1 MPEHEPRSLVDDR
14 QPFHVVDGK
23 VLTQSEWRE
32 KLRDAVDLFEAFK
45 RQAHKDHEL

>member
-1 MPEHEPRSLVDDR
+1 MTENEPVSLVDER

-23 VLTQSEWRE
+23 VLSQAEWRE
-32 KLRDAVDLFEAFK
+32 KLRDAIDLFDAFK

>member
-1 MPEHEPRSLVDDR
+1 MNQDAVSTSDSR

-32 KLRDAVDLFEAFK
+32 KLRDATDLFDAFK
-45 RQAHKDHEL
+45 RAAYKDKEL